1 MKMVI
6 DSWRPFLKDFG
17 PDENALC
24 LNSFHFDL
32 DQIQPSTVY
41 LDFARL
47 ISQDGLMVPMS
58 NLAAYMFSHSNLSK
72 SENALYVQL
81 KRYKKMCE
89 QTRKKRKK
97 RK

>member
-1 MKMVI
+1 MKDV
-6 DSWRPFLKDFG
+6 D
-17 PDENALC
+17 PDVDALS
-24 LNSFHFDL
+24 LNTFHFDL

-47 ISQDGLMVPMS
+47 ICHEALIVPMS

-81 KRYKKMCE
+81 KRYKKMCG
-89 QTRKKRKK
+89 
-97 RK
+97 